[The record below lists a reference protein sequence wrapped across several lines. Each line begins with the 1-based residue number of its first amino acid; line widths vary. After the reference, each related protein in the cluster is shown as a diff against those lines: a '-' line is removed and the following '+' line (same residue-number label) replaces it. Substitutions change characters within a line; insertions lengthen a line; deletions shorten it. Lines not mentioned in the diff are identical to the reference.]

1 MMDEQLLL
9 PALSR
14 GTLDSAGS
22 RRRDDRWLAE
32 AWADERTRVL
42 VLERADPERHGW
54 PRALERHARFLVTT
68 GTPHPELVF
77 RSPAQAPEGE
87 RYLLGQD
94 ADGTVYFAVRA
105 EPGAEPDIPPG
116 TEPAS
121 LRRVGALLSGRDAG
135 LATHAVALANW
146 HAENGFCSRCG
157 SPTRIEAAGHVRICD
172 RDGGEHFPRMDPAVI
187 MLVHRE
193 VDGVEQCLLAHNPAW
208 PEGRYSVLAGFVEPG
223 ESLEQAVARE
233 VAEEVGIAVAD
244 PVYAGSQPW
253 PFPRSLMVGYFA
265 RAVGSAPRTDHE
277 EIADIRWFAREEL
290 RDAVERGEI
299 LLPGPVSIAHK
310 LIERWY
316 GGRLPHSEWTS
327 R

>member
-1 MMDEQLLL
+1 M
-9 PALSR
+9 
-14 GTLDSAGS
+14 
-22 RRRDDRWLAE
+22 
-32 AWADERTRVL
+32 
-42 VLERADPERHGW
+42 
-54 PRALERHARFLVTT
+54 
-68 GTPHPELVF
+68 
-77 RSPAQAPEGE
+77 
-87 RYLLGQD
+87 
-94 ADGTVYFAVRA
+94 RA

-223 ESLEQAVARE
+223 ESLEQAVAR
-233 VAEEVGIAVAD
+233 GRRRGGDRGRRPRLHGSAVTVPA
-244 PVYAGSQPW
+244 QPDGR
-253 PFPRSLMVGYFA
+253 PRGP
-265 RAVGSAPRTDHE
+265 GSAPRTDHE